1 MQLPEADRH
10 THSKDYLEGQLA
22 ILMGGRVAEE
32 VFTGRITSG
41 AGNDIDRATGI
52 ARRMVCEFGM
62 SSFGPIAFRRA
73 GAPWEDD
80 GGAGFSEAT
89 ARRVDEEIRDLVMR
103 GYETARRLIG
113 RHREA
118 VEALAEELL
127 QVESLDADAVRAL
140 LAGRADRIEVAARS
154 IAD

>member
-1 MQLPEADRH
+1 
-10 THSKDYLEGQLA
+10 
-22 ILMGGRVAEE
+22 
-32 VFTGRITSG
+32 
-41 AGNDIDRATGI
+41 
-52 ARRMVCEFGM
+52 M

-73 GAPWEDD
+73 GAPWEED
-80 GGAGFSEAT
+80 GGMGFSEST

-127 QVESLDADAVRAL
+127 LVESLDAAAVRTL
-140 LAGRADRIEVAARS
+140 LEGRADRLVVAARS
-154 IAD
+154 MSDESR